1 MSLCLILSKLVTYKE
16 FRRVGWT
23 FKKKKKICTC
33 VQTNRNDKKRTING
47 LF

>member
-23 FKKKKKICTC
+23 FKKKKKNLYLCT
-33 VQTNRNDKKRTING
+33 NK
-47 LF
+47 